1 MMPNHA
7 MFRVARALL
16 RFFALFLGI
25 LAVTAMGTGT
35 GQAREPLKIV
45 AFGDSLTA
53 GYLLANG
60 EAFPDILQKALAERG
75 VMTRISNA
83 GVSGDTTTGGLAR
96 LDWSVPDGT
105 DAVLLELGANDM
117 LRGTDPKIT
126 YANLDAM
133 IRKLKARKIAVMLF
147 GMRSWANA
155 GPDYAEKFNA
165 VFTDLAREHQIPLY
179 PFFLDGVTGVPD
191 MVLPDALHPSAA
203 GVREIVRRTGPEI
216 EAFLRKL
223 PAKP

>member
-1 MMPNHA
+1 MPDHA
-7 MFRVARALL
+7 RMRTVRGLLRVLALFFGVLGMVSLVTAAAQARA
-16 RFFALFLGI
+16 
-25 LAVTAMGTGT
+25 
-35 GQAREPLKIV
+35 PLKIV

-75 VMTRISNA
+75 LDTRITNA

-126 YANLDAM
+126 YDNLDAM

-147 GMRSWANA
+147 GMRSWSNA
-155 GPDYAEKFNA
+155 GPAYAEKFNA
-165 VFTDLAREHQIPLY
+165 VFTDLARVHEIPLY

>member
-1 MMPNHA
+1 MA
-7 MFRVARALL
+7 GFFGWVLGV
-16 RFFALFLGI
+16 FGVFALASLSIGPVE
-25 LAVTAMGTGT
+25 AKA
-35 GQAREPLKIV
+35 PLKIV

-75 VMTRISNA
+75 LETQISNA

-126 YANLDAM
+126 YDNLDAM

-147 GMRSWANA
+147 GMRSWSNA
-155 GPDYAEKFNA
+155 GPVFAERFNA
-165 VFTDLAREHQIPLY
+165 VFTDLARVHDIPLY
-179 PFFLDGVTGVPD
+179 PFFLDGVTGVPE
-191 MVLPDALHPSAA
+191 MVLPDALHPSAK
-203 GVREIVRRTGPEI
+203 GVREIVRRTVPEI
-216 EAFLRKL
+216 EVFLRKVAAQ
-223 PAKP
+223 P